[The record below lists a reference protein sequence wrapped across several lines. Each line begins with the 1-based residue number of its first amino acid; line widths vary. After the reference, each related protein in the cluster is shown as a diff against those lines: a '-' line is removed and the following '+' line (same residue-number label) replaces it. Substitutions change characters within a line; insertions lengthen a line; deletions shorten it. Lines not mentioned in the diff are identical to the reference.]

1 MMLKC
6 GVRSRA
12 QYLGSGM
19 DSVRV
24 GTPWRRVLGRGFL
37 FRKAR
42 PESFKGLLEGLTPFE
57 ALREGWD
64 SSGTLG
70 TFQVLTALR
79 DVAKD
84 MLLLHYQVDKRC
96 RYRIVYDITML
107 AGSSSV
113 RGAKPALPHHCCRP
127 AAVAAAFVGSSPSLS
142 PRCHHC
148 RVIATH
154 CGRSH
159 RRRCRHHRCGRSRLR
174 LRHLAIAVTLLS
186 LRHDRRHCLGGGVD
200 SGLPG

>member
-113 RGAKPALPHHCCRP
+113 RVAKPTTATSLPPSRHRRRRLCRFI
-127 AAVAAAFVGSSPSLS
+127 AVVVTSLS
-142 PRCHHC
+142 PLSR
-148 RVIATH
+148 
-154 CGRSH
+154 H
-159 RRRCRHHRCGRSRLR
+159 RHSF
-174 LRHLAIAVTLLS
+174 
-186 LRHDRRHCLGGGVD
+186 
-200 SGLPG
+200 